1 MVDGCSDALVARGR
15 RLRLERIG
23 LAQGECLDLYSFWIL
38 EEIVVEETFDIED
51 ENRILRLRI

>member
-15 RLRLERIG
+15 CLRLERIG
-23 LAQGECLDLYSFWIL
+23 VAQGECLDLYSFWIL
-38 EEIVVEETFDIED
+38 KEIVVEEMFDIED

>member
-15 RLRLERIG
+15 RLRIG
-23 LAQGECLDLYSFWIL
+23 VAQGECLDLYSFWIL
-38 EEIVVEETFDIED
+38 EKIVVEEMFDIED